1 MEVYR
6 TIIGNIGDPLW
17 QERLQQ
23 CDVDNVLLDQWNAQK
38 SRLLAIGESGR
49 PYAIA
54 LERGVRL
61 HDGDIIAYN
70 ATAQSVVVVR
80 LRLSEVMIV
89 DLSSLFRR
97 PPTEAIATAI
107 ELGPAIGNQ
116 HWPAVVKDERLYI
129 PLAVDKKVMLSVMRT
144 YNFDGI
150 AFAFRPGVEV
160 VPYLSPSEVRTLF
173 GGSARSSEEG
183 GEHTMSA
190 HSHHPHNHD
199 EPHLTDYV

>member
-1 MEVYR
+1 M
-6 TIIGNIGDPLW
+6 
-17 QERLQQ
+17 
-23 CDVDNVLLDQWNAQK
+23 
-38 SRLLAIGESGR
+38 
-49 PYAIA
+49 
-54 LERGVRL
+54 
-61 HDGDIIAYN
+61 
-70 ATAQSVVVVR
+70 
-80 LRLSEVMIV
+80 
-89 DLSSLFRR
+89 
-97 PPTEAIATAI
+97 
-107 ELGPAIGNQ
+107 
-116 HWPAVVKDERLYI
+116 VKDERLYI